1 MINRGDDNSPF
12 IIRAASHAW
21 DIPAQIYAYTSLYY
35 DYSNDHHD
43 FATCCLIK
51 LFFSRWRF
59 VRVCKWQQDTLFLFG
74 VRQRNVYTCLG
85 IEANINLFSGF
96 HTNTNLILDTRMEL
110 SLAPNYTLGLRCA
123 VTTEH
128 EHIFL
133 PYTLKLLT

>member
-51 LFFSRWRF
+51 LFF
-59 VRVCKWQQDTLFLFG
+59 
-74 VRQRNVYTCLG
+74 
-85 IEANINLFSGF
+85 FS
-96 HTNTNLILDTRMEL
+96 LAICTRMQMATRHTF
-110 SLAPNYTLGLRCA
+110 SFRCETA
-123 VTTEH
+123 KCLHMSRNRSEH
-128 EHIFL
+128 
-133 PYTLKLLT
+133 